1 MKKVLSVLLALVMVI
16 SVCALFSACSKSD
29 KNELVMATNATFPP
43 YEYMEGDKI
52 VGIDVEIAEKI
63 AEKLGKTLRIE
74 NVEFDS
80 ILTGVQSGKYDIG
93 VAGMTVTDERLESV
107 NFSNTYATGVQV
119 VIVTEDSAI
128 KTVDDLKGDG
138 SMKIG
143 VQQGTTGDIYASDT
157 EENGGYGSDNVV
169 KYKSG
174 AEAVLALKT
183 GKVDAVIIDNE
194 PAKNYVAA
202 NEGLKILDTEFTN
215 EDYAICVAK
224 GNDEL
229 LADINKALEEMKA
242 DGTLQQIIEKYI
254 PSDGNAAE
262 PSSVD
267 GASVV
272 DESNTAA

>member
-1 MKKVLSVLLALVMVI
+1 MKKVLSVLLALVMVF
-16 SVCALFSACSKSD
+16 SVCTLFSACSKSD
-29 KNELVMATNATFPP
+29 KNELVMATNAEFPP
-43 YEYMEGDKI
+43 YEYKEGDKI
-52 VGIDVEIAEKI
+52 VGIDVEIAEAI
-63 AEKLGKTLRIE
+63 AKKLGKTLTIE
-74 NVEFDS
+74 DVDFDA
-80 ILTGVQSGKYDIG
+80 IITGVQSGKYDIG
-93 VAGMTVTDERLESV
+93 VAGMTVTEDRLKSV
-107 NFSNTYATGVQV
+107 NFSDTYATGVQV

-143 VQQGTTGDIYASDT
+143 VQQGTTGDIYASADVKD
-157 EENGGYGSDNVV
+157 GGYGSDNV
-169 KYKSG
+169 KRFQSG

-229 LADINKALEEMKA
+229 LADINKALAELKA

-254 PSDGNAAE
+254 PSNGNSAE
-262 PSSVD
+262 PNSVD

>member
-1 MKKVLSVLLALVMVI
+1 MKKVLSVLLALVMVF
-16 SVCALFSACSKSD
+16 SVCVLFSACSKSD

-80 ILTGVQSGKYDIG
+80 IITGVQSGKYDIG

-229 LADINKALEEMKA
+229 LADINKALEEMEA